1 MKKSIT
7 LLLYMYEILYDVR
20 MKLNKL
26 AESKKNGNNEYFV
39 SRIQDAVDENTN
51 VLLRSIGNAYASI
64 RNELSEYIID
74 ETERN
79 ANNILIEETK
89 DKETEELTYGT
100 QGNEASADANTKV
113 DNTLKITL
121 LMPSNYNVA
130 TRTELTASAHQY
142 IVNTAMF
149 DWLQNISKDDAKDY
163 LQLAQNNLQNI
174 LSALY
179 KRLRPTRDHAPLAV
193 DPQDETIRYE

>member
-7 LLLYMYEILYDVR
+7 ISLYMYELLYDVR

-26 AESKKNGNNEYFV
+26 AESKKDGTNEYFV

-64 RNELSEYIID
+64 RNELAEYITD
-74 ETERN
+74 ENERKV
-79 ANNILIEETK
+79 NNTLIEETK
-89 DKETEELTYGT
+89 AKEAEGLTYGT
-100 QGNEASADANTKV
+100 DGNVASSDESTQV
-113 DNTLKITL
+113 DNTLKIVL
-121 LMPSNYNVA
+121 LMPTNYNVA
-130 TRTELTASAHQY
+130 TRTEIAAAAHQY

-149 DWLQNISKDDAKDY
+149 DWLQNISKQDAQDY
-163 LQLAQNNLQNI
+163 LQLAQNSMQKI

-179 KRLRPTRDHAPLAV
+179 KRLRPTRDHVPAAT